1 MLSLKVFPAA
11 IVLWM
16 TAAGAPSG
24 FATAPSAT
32 PPATPGPAKGPA
44 APLGVAMVANAPDSI
59 TLAWYRP
66 ADEVKSYIIYA
77 GSAKEGEF
85 KRIASVTDRTFTHSK
100 LPADASYFYRVSA
113 VTAEGESEQSKPVNG
128 FTFTRCAG
136 APFPVRV
143 AKNMC
148 VTLGATVVS
157 TPEPS
162 AGKLA
167 DLVDGSDATSAT
179 LTGECEVK
187 IKLNPSVPIADAS
200 YLLLNFRTDMSGQ
213 GYAYNINWRALKNYV
228 VIESHDST
236 NGSDGTW
243 TEVVSGTNKY
253 LDGVVV
259 IPNHQPKWIGIRN
272 SGSLQLCRLDV
283 FRAAPAG
290 FRNDYWIFTGDSLV
304 VQDFAGGSP
313 EKHSV
318 WFSDLVRQR
327 HPDRYPI
334 LVQSSQGG
342 EMMENTLG
350 RLKGTLASLSPPNGT
365 STPTATLVC
374 WESGFNDVGIGGGLW
389 MGKKIIKTLT
399 DAQEVCETNGL
410 IFVPV
415 RLEYSTGYL
424 NKETLEPAKYNIFH
438 NTLAVNLAGVDV
450 FCRTRT
456 PYACDPATQ
465 LPYADY
471 WTYIRQ
477 NYATALAKDGVH
489 HTKAGSDGINQLWAE
504 IAGKMVYAT
513 GASR

>member
-1 MLSLKVFPAA
+1 
-11 IVLWM
+11 
-16 TAAGAPSG
+16 
-24 FATAPSAT
+24 
-32 PPATPGPAKGPA
+32 
-44 APLGVAMVANAPDSI
+44 
-59 TLAWYRP
+59 
-66 ADEVKSYIIYA
+66 
-77 GSAKEGEF
+77 
-85 KRIASVTDRTFTHSK
+85 
-100 LPADASYFYRVSA
+100 
-113 VTAEGESEQSKPVNG
+113 
-128 FTFTRCAG
+128 
-136 APFPVRV
+136 
-143 AKNMC
+143 
-148 VTLGATVVS
+148 
-157 TPEPS
+157 
-162 AGKLA
+162 
-167 DLVDGSDATSAT
+167 
-179 LTGECEVK
+179 
-187 IKLNPSVPIADAS
+187 
-200 YLLLNFRTDMSGQ
+200 
-213 GYAYNINWRALKNYV
+213 
-228 VIESHDST
+228 
-236 NGSDGTW
+236 
-243 TEVVSGTNKY
+243 
-253 LDGVVV
+253 VVV